1 MKETTDP
8 NPIVEALRNF
18 YKDHYNGQAP
28 KDEEL
33 ENVARQYAGREM
45 DMWRTLYRDHYAGKA
60 PADDVLKEVVVKYP
74 NTFAQKKKEPG
85 ISSGSATTAAAT
97 SSSKNL
103 DIPIIDPNDAFRSEM
118 GAYRTSINKAYE
130 EKIDRLYEDL
140 KGGVI
145 NQEQYDE
152 AQKKYEEEREKDLT
166 LVEWQEAEGPQ
177 PDKVY
182 EGWDQLKDKYRP
194 WFPTQRFRT
203 YEEAAKKMPDQK
215 VIVSFVDHVDDLV
228 ASEMGVSRDE
238 ARARMK
244 MAYDGS
250 SENTMS
256 YADLLKLRQMVVE
269 KNRAAIVQKFP
280 GLGQKAVDAYVKA
293 DPMAFEKDVS
303 DPNNPYA
310 KLRFGLIDNYLDQ
323 NYSHLSKKDRNMLR
337 QDLLDDMMQR
347 PLYEKAKKKTE
358 EVMAQ
363 KGLTA
368 PADAVKQYQAEV
380 EGIIEDYSNSVKTTR
395 ENIVNLQKET
405 QVNYENQ
412 AKELQAALEAKVR
425 ERANTLQQLINE
437 GKIELDV
444 ANQELTAL
452 QNEADTEMKGLFNRF
467 SEDLAKSQRQLIQQA
482 EQEKARV
489 SSGVAGVLKK
499 YNLKEEDG
507 MVMATDA
514 YLEEYNNL
522 FKENVRQEQLNKLVA
537 QQEAY
542 DNMSFEQKI
551 SSALALGYMDM
562 FESVGGGLRWL
573 GAYEAGDYLSDLAA
587 AENTETPQ
595 PMFGTFQV
603 EDMGDPDWWIAKGIR
618 LLPTTLNLMAVG
630 GGLMGATGSLAGA
643 AGATQG
649 LRTATGAVVGGLG
662 SRALESFM
670 EAGSTFNSMIEKGFT
685 SEEAAAGAAEVYRG
699 NMQLVMSDIF
709 QLALNFGHVP
719 IKLAPGVYGKV
730 QKAVGTG
737 AANFFTEGGEEVYQG
752 YLQTHA
758 ENPVVAFMEYAR
770 SPEGIEAG
778 LLGGITGV
786 AMTAMSAG
794 GSEMAKNAAV
804 HKLLTGFEGAEKAN
818 IEDVQKRYMQVVNTI
833 NGLREK
839 GVLNAGEYEDAIIAA
854 KDTFENV
861 SAAMA
866 GDIPLDWRSMAHQEY
881 SALASRVGKMRRK
894 AAAEKN
900 PDRKRIYDQAIGA
913 MEARMNNLIND
924 PKSPMYYI
932 DGVSVL
938 EKDFVALLND
948 AGFRKF
954 VPASKFRVENDLPMM
969 ALAAQAT
976 GDVELSRQVAEEF
989 IQSTEEVNTVQE
1001 AIQYLDEKIKTAG
1014 TKRNAKDTVDR
1025 YTAMRDV
1032 FMFLDDQNQRPGKY
1046 REMVASG
1053 EFDARMQEMN
1063 EQEAVKEFEILIQEL
1078 EKEGADASE
1087 IEAVKKKYSHL
1098 DERVDRAVSEE
1109 YLGPEEK
1116 AVAQEGM
1123 KQDDFESAFENAI
1136 VDIDSI
1142 KESHPDLHFE
1152 LSGMMASGEEV
1163 PAEMKRAYMEALK
1176 PEVQPAAATTPA
1188 DPGRQRTAVDDFV
1201 ELTDSEPGWFE
1212 YLQDNHPE
1220 LADEYLNQSQ
1230 GDPNFLPSE
1239 EFAAEI
1245 NEALGQESF
1254 EYEDAEDTGYGKT
1267 TVYRGTGDNVT
1278 NQENEAIL
1286 WVSEDPEIA
1295 KKYAGKNGKI
1305 EEMTVD
1311 EPVNPF
1317 RFPYKSDKT
1326 RAKASD
1332 IGQLLLND
1340 LADKV
1345 ESGEL
1350 SEDQIDPISK
1360 EVALFEEKAGENPEE
1375 YLTKVNKPGAAIH
1388 LTNALQMMGYDA
1400 IVQAEKPLGG
1410 GILKDGLGL
1419 FKVKISPEMVEGSLS
1434 EVTPTEM
1441 EVIDARIAELKDE
1454 VKEGV
1459 KKWFNMGLTPFNE
1472 QKMIDDAR
1480 FYMNMVELA
1489 YLHIKKGIKTL
1500 PDFASAMGL
1509 RIDENLRNVW
1519 AAAKELY
1526 NNRTESVI
1534 TMSGNLSAFD
1544 AFREFFQDKDIA
1556 IKRLQEELQELGVD
1570 IDDASD
1576 VYTMRE
1582 LFVSRVDREIQLF
1595 RRKMIGIDP
1604 ADKGAKA
1611 INKNSFVGRL
1621 MEAFPENGNIMD
1633 EMALYM
1639 YAKHAIAFN
1648 ARVKELRENQRDQ
1661 KLRELEDKRDNAP
1674 TASAAS
1680 NYQNQIDSILAGE
1693 EMIVITN
1700 GSGMRNDQA
1709 QAIIDYY
1716 ETQPDF
1722 AQFETFV
1729 KEFRK
1734 EVIDARIDMLE
1745 AAGMIK
1751 PEQAEAFRKG
1761 TKNGSNVI
1769 FEHYVP
1775 LKVKNEAYFADF
1787 DPTSLGVDRPGIV
1800 KSIKGAARFT
1810 FLDRN
1815 NPVAQ
1820 ALSDMEGTIKDIQA
1834 NEVKKGLYNLMKAQ
1848 PDSTFW
1854 DVVPSRAVVTVNEI
1868 GELESFNDLVSRQI
1882 KENSVTVMIDGKLK
1896 YLYFAPQ
1903 LDEKSKQMVKN
1914 PVLRALSSNPFLDEG
1929 FYLSKI
1935 LGAARAFISFRRN
1948 LITTYNIAFGFPN
1961 FTRDIQEAL
1970 GNIETVKD
1978 DLGLKKIRGKFLA
1991 NVAPA
1996 MKVIA
2001 QSPAAGTSKMAKYW
2015 DEAQENGMS
2024 MSWARYMQNDAMV
2037 EKYEQDVAKYHKNQ
2051 GRAGLPIRAGKFILQ
2066 HILFVND
2073 VMENATRLALYAALR
2088 DAGVSPQQAAS
2099 AGKNITLNF
2108 EKKGRATNVINAF
2121 WLFANAGIQGTARG
2135 SKLLIHR
2142 KAGRYV
2148 LNKRGLALG
2157 LSISAFGFFNRMLLD
2172 WFTDDDE
2179 LLSEFDKANNT
2190 FMFNPVDPSKPLK
2203 MPKPYSLLR
2212 FFMNFGENLYDTIAG
2227 KTTFARGMLASNM
2240 DVIHQFVDPIGG
2252 ASENRVSAWSPELLT
2267 IFVEWQMNQ
2276 KWNGTP
2282 FHFKDHGDP
2291 ASEKYTKQTSPWLIW
2306 ATEKLNDATDVA
2318 GHGHGYLSFSPA
2330 LIEYSIQQLGGG
2342 VMTESIRLEKLIQN
2356 SAQGKATELSGIPIV
2371 RRFVTDLNEDE
2382 KIAVRKLY
2390 EITKRS
2396 AKTGISN
2403 EEIQTARKAY
2413 QIVKKGKYIDPKT
2426 LSRIRSD
2433 FKKKWGQ
2440 GLTAKK

>member
-33 ENVARQYAGREM
+33 ENVARQYAGREV
-45 DMWRTLYRDHYAGKA
+45 DMWRTLYQDHYAGKA

-85 ISSGSATTAAAT
+85 ISSGSAPTAAGT

-103 DIPIIDPNDAFRSEM
+103 DIPIIDPNNAFRSEM
-118 GAYRTSINKAYE
+118 GAYRTSIDKAYGG
-130 EKIDRLYEDL
+130 KIDRLYEDL

-145 NQEQYDE
+145 NQKQYDE

-166 LVEWQEAEGPQ
+166 LVDWQEAEGPQ

-256 YADLLKLRQMVVE
+256 YADLLKLRQGVVE

-280 GLGQKAVDAYVKA
+280 GLGQKAVNAYVKA

-323 NYSHLSKKDRNMLR
+323 NYSHLSKEDRNMLR

-358 EVMAQ
+358 ETLAQ
-363 KGLTA
+363 KGIIA
-368 PADAVKQYQAEV
+368 PADAVKKYQADV
-380 EGIIEDYSNSVKTTR
+380 EAIMENYSNSVKTTR

-452 QNEADTEMKGLFNRF
+452 QDEADTEMKGLFNRF

-482 EQEKARV
+482 EQEKLRV
-489 SSGVAGVLKK
+489 SAGVSDVLKK
-499 YNLKEEDG
+499 YNLKEEDE

-514 YLEEYNNL
+514 YLKEYNNL

-758 ENPVVAFMEYAR
+758 ENPVVTFMEYAR

-794 GSEMAKNAAV
+794 GSEMAQNAAV
-804 HKLLTGFEGAEKAN
+804 HKLLTDFEGAEKAN

-839 GVLNAGEYEDAIIAA
+839 GVLNPGEYENAIIAA

-861 SAAMA
+861 AAAMA
-866 GDIPLDWRSMAHQEY
+866 GDIPLDWRSMAHMEY
-881 SALASRVGKMRRK
+881 SALASKVGKMRRK
-894 AAAEKN
+894 ASAEKN
-900 PDRKRIYDQAIGA
+900 PDRKRIYDQAVGA

-954 VPASKFRVENDLPMM
+954 VPASKFRVENDLSMM

-1032 FMFLDDQNQRPGKY
+1032 FMFLEDHNQRPGKY

-1087 IEAVKKKYSHL
+1087 IEAVKKKYAHL
-1098 DERVDRAVSEE
+1098 DERVDRTVSEE

-1176 PEVQPAAATTPA
+1176 PEVQPAAATAPA

-1254 EYEDAEDTGYGKT
+1254 EYEDDYYESAEEEE
-1267 TVYRGTGDNVT
+1267 VEV
-1278 NQENEAIL
+1278 
-1286 WVSEDPEIA
+1286 
-1295 KKYAGKNGKI
+1295 
-1305 EEMTVD
+1305 EEM
-1311 EPVNPF
+1311 E
-1317 RFPYKSDKT
+1317 
-1326 RAKASD
+1326 
-1332 IGQLLLND
+1332 
-1340 LADKV
+1340 
-1345 ESGEL
+1345 E
-1350 SEDQIDPISK
+1350 
-1360 EVALFEEKAGENPEE
+1360 EVP
-1375 YLTKVNKPGAAIH
+1375 
-1388 LTNALQMMGYDA
+1388 
-1400 IVQAEKPLGG
+1400 
-1410 GILKDGLGL
+1410 
-1419 FKVKISPEMVEGSLS
+1419 
-1434 EVTPTEM
+1434 PTEI
-1441 EVIDARIAELKDE
+1441 EIIDARIAELKEE

-1459 KKWFNMGLTPFNE
+1459 KKWFDMGLTPFNE

-1621 MEAFPENGNIMD
+1621 MEAFPENENIMD

-1751 PEQAEAFRKG
+1751 PEQAEAFRNG

-1820 ALSDMEGTIKDIQA
+1820 ALSDMEGTIKDIRA
-1834 NEVKKGLYNLMKAQ
+1834 NEVKKGIYNLMKAQ

-2066 HILFVND
+2066 HISFVNG

-2282 FHFKDHGDP
+2282 FHFKDPGDP
-2291 ASEKYTKQTSPWLIW
+2291 ASEKYTKQTSRWLIW
-2306 ATEKLNDATDVA
+2306 ATGKLNDATDVA

-2396 AKTGISN
+2396 AKAGISDD
-2403 EEIQTARKAY
+2403 EIQTARKAY
-2413 QIVKKGKYIDPKT
+2413 QIVKKGKYMDPKT
-2426 LSRIRSD
+2426 LSRIKSD

-2440 GLTAKK
+2440 SLTAKK